1 MLNRK
6 ILQFRIQILRFGKK
20 KLADLNFQ
28 VNFGIKLRLMKT
40 QRQKLL
46 FLITFLSFIL
56 SYSQIKVSGKV
67 TFRNKG
73 ISDVNVTLKNTY
85 DGATTDANGN
95 FTFETSEK
103 GNQILSFTHSKYNDI
118 EKAIVIEN
126 QDLSVNAE
134 LKEQINEIDAV
145 VVSAGSIEASDK
157 KRATALLSPID
168 IYTTAGAD
176 GQISSALN
184 YLPGVQK
191 VGETEG
197 LFIRGG
203 TGTESKIFMDGSLIN
218 NYFSSSVPG
227 IAGRDRFNTSL
238 FKGNVFSSGGYSAL
252 YGQALSGAL
261 MLESVDLPDQSSY
274 DFGISPIFLRA
285 GFQKLGEDKN
295 HSYGATLGYSNLNLM
310 QEVLNF
316 NTDFIDAPQGI
327 NADAN
332 FRIKTKSGGFFKY
345 YGMYDTN
352 SMGVKTESLEA
363 DNQFSLIKLKGKNTY
378 HNLSF
383 KQKFGKYLLNA
394 GTSYSFNRTDLNF
407 STESNEV
414 EADKMRLLTD
424 GNYINLK
431 AVLERKI
438 NKISALR
445 GGFELNS
452 TDEKLSFE
460 EINKHYKD
468 LISAVFVETDL
479 GFSNQLSA
487 KIGVRAEN
495 SSFLGK
501 TNFAPRIALAYR
513 LAKDWTTSFAYG
525 LFYQNPESK
534 YINGPADLDF
544 QKSQHYIL
552 QVQRTTDGRSLRFE
566 AFYKKYD
573 QLIKVSNLGFNNNQ
587 NQPVQTADNNN
598 GFGYAKG
605 LELFWRDKKTFEN
618 IDYWISYSFLDS
630 KRDFMNYP
638 VSLKPNFASEHTLS
652 AVAKRFI
659 PKWKLGVNLSYT
671 YAKGRP
677 YYDFATKDVNGET
690 INYTRNEGRL
700 KDYNA
705 LNVSFNY
712 LPNLGK
718 KDAKAF
724 TVFVL
729 SVSNVLGSKNVYG
742 YNFSSDGSRSSAVVP
757 PVNTFLFIGAFI
769 SFGVDKTQDAINNNL

>member
-1 MLNRK
+1 
-6 ILQFRIQILRFGKK
+6 
-20 KLADLNFQ
+20 
-28 VNFGIKLRLMKT
+28 MKT
-40 QRQKLL
+40 KFYQIIILL
-46 FLITFLSFIL
+46 FFFSFVQNFAQVKI
-56 SYSQIKVSGKV
+56 SGKV

-73 ISDVNVTLKNTY
+73 IPEVNVTLKDTY

-95 FTFETSEK
+95 FSFETSEK
-103 GNQILSFTHSKYNDI
+103 GIQKLTFTHAKYYEIEKQIDI
-118 EKAIVIEN
+118 EDKDQTI
-126 QDLSVNAE
+126 NAE

-157 KRATALLSPID
+157 KRATALLTPID

-184 YLPGVQK
+184 FLPGVQK

-197 LFIRGG
+197 LFVRGG

-218 NYFSSSVPG
+218 NYFSNSVPG

-274 DFGISPIFLRA
+274 DFGVSPIFLN
-285 GFQKLGEDKN
+285 GSFQKLNKDKN
-295 HSYGATLGYSNLNLM
+295 SSYGASLGYSNLNLM
-310 QEVLNF
+310 QQIFNF
-316 NTDFIDAPQGI
+316 NADFIDAPNGF
-327 NADAN
+327 NGDAN

-345 YGMYDTN
+345 YGMFDTN
-352 SMGVKTESLEA
+352 RIGIRTESLEPEY
-363 DNQFSLIKLKGKNTY
+363 DFSLVKLKGKNTY

-394 GTSYSFNRTDLNF
+394 GTSYSYNQSDLKF
-407 STESNEV
+407 STEKNDVQSNESQV
-414 EADKMRLLTD
+414 LND
-424 GNYINLK
+424 GNYINFK
-431 AVLERKI
+431 AVVDRKI

-445 GGFELNS
+445 GGFELNYAQE
-452 TDEKLSFE
+452 TLNVGEV
-460 EINKHYKD
+460 NKNYRD
-468 LISAVFVETDL
+468 LISSAFMETDL
-479 GFSNQLSA
+479 GFSNHLSA

-495 SSFLGK
+495 SSYLNK
-501 TNFAPRIALAYR
+501 TNIAPRFALAYR

-525 LFYQNPESK
+525 LFFQNPESR
-534 YINGPADLDF
+534 YINSSANLDF
-544 QKSQHYIL
+544 QKSQHYIF
-552 QVQRTTDGRSLRFE
+552 QIQRATDGRSLRFE

-573 QLIKVSNLGFNNNQ
+573 ELIKTQNINPNSNQNQQIQTAFNNNG
-587 NQPVQTADNNN
+587 N
-598 GFGYAKG
+598 GFAKG
-605 LELFWRDKKTFEN
+605 IELFWRDKKTFEN

-630 KRDFMNYP
+630 KRDFLNYP
-638 VSLKPNFASEHTLS
+638 FSLKPNFASEHTIS

-659 PKWKLGVNLSYT
+659 PKWKTGINLSYT

-677 YYDFATKDVNGET
+677 FYDIVTQNNMNIIRT
-690 INYTRNEGRL
+690 EGKL

-705 LNVSFNY
+705 LNLSFNY

-724 TVFVL
+724 TILVL
-729 SVSNVLGSKNVYG
+729 SISNVLGTKNVYG
-742 YNFSSDGSRSSAVVP
+742 YNFSQNGNRSSAVVP
-757 PVNTFLFIGAFI
+757 PVNTFVFVGMFI

>member
-1 MLNRK
+1 
-6 ILQFRIQILRFGKK
+6 
-20 KLADLNFQ
+20 
-28 VNFGIKLRLMKT
+28 MKT
-40 QRQKLL
+40 KFHQIIILL
-46 FLITFLSFIL
+46 FFFSFVQNFAQVKI
-56 SYSQIKVSGKV
+56 SGKV

-73 ISDVNVTLKNTY
+73 IPEVNVTLKDTY

-95 FTFETSEK
+95 FSFETSEK
-103 GNQILSFTHSKYNDI
+103 GIQKLTFTHAKYYEI
-118 EKAIVIEN
+118 EKQIIIEDKD
-126 QDLSVNAE
+126 QTINAE

-157 KRATALLSPID
+157 KRATALLTPID

-184 YLPGVQK
+184 FLPGVQK

-197 LFIRGG
+197 LFVRGG

-218 NYFSSSVPG
+218 NYFSNSVPG

-274 DFGISPIFLRA
+274 DFGVSPIFLN
-285 GFQKLGEDKN
+285 GSFQKLNKDKN
-295 HSYGATLGYSNLNLM
+295 SSYGASLGYSNLNLM
-310 QEVLNF
+310 QQIFNF
-316 NTDFIDAPQGI
+316 NADFIDAPNGF
-327 NADAN
+327 NGDAN

-345 YGMYDTN
+345 YGMFDTN
-352 SMGVKTESLEA
+352 RIGIRTESLEPEY
-363 DNQFSLIKLKGKNTY
+363 DFSLVKLKGKNTY

-394 GTSYSFNRTDLNF
+394 GTSYSYNQSDLKF
-407 STESNEV
+407 STEKNNVQSNESQV
-414 EADKMRLLTD
+414 LND
-424 GNYINLK
+424 GNYINFK
-431 AVLERKI
+431 AVVDRKI

-445 GGFELNS
+445 GGFELNYAQE
-452 TDEKLSFE
+452 TLNVGEV
-460 EINKHYKD
+460 NKNYRD
-468 LISAVFVETDL
+468 LISSAFMETDL
-479 GFSNQLSA
+479 GFSNHLSA

-495 SSFLGK
+495 SSYLNK
-501 TNFAPRIALAYR
+501 TNIAPRFALAYR

-525 LFYQNPESK
+525 LFFQNPESK
-534 YINGPADLDF
+534 YINSSANLDF
-544 QKSQHYIL
+544 QKSQHYTFQI
-552 QVQRTTDGRSLRFE
+552 QRATDGRSLRFE

-573 QLIKVSNLGFNNNQ
+573 ELIKTQNINPNSNQNQQIQTAFNNNG
-587 NQPVQTADNNN
+587 N
-598 GFGYAKG
+598 GFAKG
-605 LELFWRDKKTFEN
+605 IELFWRDKKTFEN

-630 KRDFMNYP
+630 KRDFLNYP
-638 VSLKPNFASEHTLS
+638 FSLKPNFASEHTIS

-659 PKWKLGVNLSYT
+659 PKWKTGVNLSYT

-677 YYDFATKDVNGET
+677 FYDIVTQNNMNIIRT
-690 INYTRNEGRL
+690 EGKL
-700 KDYNA
+700 KNYNA
-705 LNVSFNY
+705 LNLSFNY

-724 TVFVL
+724 TILVL
-729 SVSNVLGSKNVYG
+729 SISNVLGTKNVYG
-742 YNFSSDGSRSSAVVP
+742 YNFSQNGNRSSAVVP
-757 PVNTFLFIGAFI
+757 PVNTFVFVGMFI

>member
-1 MLNRK
+1 MK
-6 ILQFRIQILRFGKK
+6 IQFHKITFILFFFSFV
-20 KLADLNFQ
+20 LNFAQ
-28 VNFGIKLRLMKT
+28 VKI
-40 QRQKLL
+40 
-46 FLITFLSFIL
+46 
-56 SYSQIKVSGKV
+56 SGKV
-67 TFRNKG
+67 TFKNKG
-73 ISDVNVTLKNTY
+73 IAEVNVTLKDTY

-95 FTFETSEK
+95 YSFETSEK
-103 GNQILSFTHSKYNDI
+103 GSQKLIFSHQKYYEI
-118 EKAIVIEN
+118 EKEINIDDKD
-126 QDLSVNAE
+126 QTVNAE
-134 LKEQINEIDAV
+134 VKEQINEIDAV

-157 KRATALLSPID
+157 KRATALLTPID

-197 LFIRGG
+197 LFVRGG

-274 DFGISPIFLRA
+274 DFGVSPIFFN
-285 GFQKLGEDKN
+285 GSFQKFSTDKN
-295 HSYGATLGYSNLNLM
+295 SSYGASLGYSNLNLM
-310 QEVLNF
+310 QKIFNF
-316 NTDFIDAPQGI
+316 NTDFIDAPKGF
-327 NADAN
+327 NGDMN
-332 FRIKTKSGGFFKY
+332 FRLKTKSGGFLKY
-345 YGMYDTN
+345 YGMFDTN
-352 SMGVKTESLEA
+352 TMGVKTESLEPNYDFA
-363 DNQFSLIKLKGKNTY
+363 LIKLKGKNTY

-394 GTSYSFNRTDLNF
+394 GTSYSFNQSDLKF
-407 STESNEV
+407 STETNNAESGESQVLN
-414 EADKMRLLTD
+414 D
-424 GNYINLK
+424 GNYINFK
-431 AVLERKI
+431 AVVDRKI

-445 GGFELNS
+445 GGFELNYAN
-452 TDEKLSFE
+452 EKLNFGE
-460 EINKHYKD
+460 VNKNYRD
-468 LISAVFVETDL
+468 LISSAFMETDL
-479 GFSNQLSA
+479 GFSNHLSA

-495 SSFLGK
+495 SSYLNK
-501 TNFAPRIALAYR
+501 TNIAPRFALAYR

-525 LFYQNPESK
+525 LFFQNPESK
-534 YINGPADLDF
+534 YINSSAKLDF
-544 QKSQHYIL
+544 QQSQHFIF
-552 QVQRTTDGRSLRFE
+552 QVQRSTEGRSLRFE

-573 QLIKVSNLGFNNNQ
+573 ELIKTQNIIPNADQNQQVQTAFNNNG
-587 NQPVQTADNNN
+587 N
-598 GFGYAKG
+598 GFAKG

-630 KRDFMNYP
+630 KRDFLNYP
-638 VSLKPNFASEHTLS
+638 VSLKPNFASEHTIS

-659 PKWKLGVNLSYT
+659 PKWKTGINLSYT

-677 YYDFATKDVNGET
+677 YYDIITQNDKN
-690 INYTRNEGRL
+690 IIRNEGQL

-705 LNVSFNY
+705 LNLSFNY

-724 TVFVL
+724 TIFVL
-729 SVSNVLGSKNVYG
+729 SISNVLGNKNIYG
-742 YNFSSDGSRSSAVVP
+742 YNFSQNGNRSSAVVP
-757 PVNTFLFIGAFI
+757 PVNTFVFVGMFI

>member
-1 MLNRK
+1 
-6 ILQFRIQILRFGKK
+6 
-20 KLADLNFQ
+20 
-28 VNFGIKLRLMKT
+28 MKT
-40 QRQKLL
+40 KFHQIIILL
-46 FLITFLSFIL
+46 FFFSFVQSFAQVKI
-56 SYSQIKVSGKV
+56 SGKV

-73 ISDVNVTLKNTY
+73 IPEVNVTLKDTY

-95 FTFETSEK
+95 FSFETSEK
-103 GNQILSFTHSKYNDI
+103 GIQKLTFSHAKYYEI
-118 EKAIVIEN
+118 EKQIIIEDKD
-126 QDLSVNAE
+126 QTINAE

-157 KRATALLSPID
+157 KRATALLTPID

-184 YLPGVQK
+184 FLPGVQK

-197 LFIRGG
+197 LFVRGG

-218 NYFSSSVPG
+218 NYFSNSVPG

-274 DFGISPIFLRA
+274 DFGVSPIFLN
-285 GFQKLGEDKN
+285 GSFQKLNKDKN
-295 HSYGATLGYSNLNLM
+295 SSYGASLGYSNLNLM
-310 QEVLNF
+310 QQIFNF
-316 NTDFIDAPQGI
+316 NADFIDAPNGF
-327 NADAN
+327 NGDAN

-345 YGMYDTN
+345 YGMFDTN
-352 SMGVKTESLEA
+352 RIGIRTESLEPEY
-363 DNQFSLIKLKGKNTY
+363 DFSLVKLKGKNTY

-394 GTSYSFNRTDLNF
+394 GTSYSYNQSDLKF
-407 STESNEV
+407 STEKNDVQSNESQV
-414 EADKMRLLTD
+414 LND
-424 GNYINLK
+424 GNYINFK
-431 AVLERKI
+431 AVVDRKI

-445 GGFELNS
+445 GGFELNYAQE
-452 TDEKLSFE
+452 TLNVGEV
-460 EINKHYKD
+460 NKNYRD
-468 LISAVFVETDL
+468 LISSAFMETDL
-479 GFSNQLSA
+479 GFSNHLSA

-495 SSFLGK
+495 SSYLNK
-501 TNFAPRIALAYR
+501 TNIAPRFALAYR

-525 LFYQNPESK
+525 LFFQNPESR
-534 YINGPADLDF
+534 YINSSANLDF
-544 QKSQHYIL
+544 QKSQHYIF
-552 QVQRTTDGRSLRFE
+552 QIQRAIDGRSLRFE

-573 QLIKVSNLGFNNNQ
+573 ELIKTQSINPNSNQNQQIQTAFNNNG
-587 NQPVQTADNNN
+587 N
-598 GFGYAKG
+598 GFAKG
-605 LELFWRDKKTFEN
+605 IELFWRDKKTFED

-630 KRDFMNYP
+630 KRDFLNYP
-638 VSLKPNFASEHTLS
+638 FSLKPNFASEHTIS

-659 PKWKLGVNLSYT
+659 PKWKTGVNLSYT

-677 YYDFATKDVNGET
+677 FYDIVTQNDMNVIRT
-690 INYTRNEGRL
+690 EGKL

-705 LNVSFNY
+705 VNLSFNY

-724 TVFVL
+724 TILVL
-729 SVSNVLGSKNVYG
+729 SISNVLGTKNVYG
-742 YNFSSDGSRSSAVVP
+742 YNFSQNGNRSSAVVP
-757 PVNTFLFIGAFI
+757 PVNTFVFVGMFI

>member
-1 MLNRK
+1 
-6 ILQFRIQILRFGKK
+6 
-20 KLADLNFQ
+20 
-28 VNFGIKLRLMKT
+28 MKT
-40 QRQKLL
+40 KFHQIIILL
-46 FLITFLSFIL
+46 FFFSFVQSFAQVKI
-56 SYSQIKVSGKV
+56 SGKV

-73 ISDVNVTLKNTY
+73 IPEVNVTLKDTY

-95 FTFETSEK
+95 FSFETSEK
-103 GNQILSFTHSKYNDI
+103 GIQKLTFTHAKYYEIEKQIDI
-118 EKAIVIEN
+118 EDKDQTI
-126 QDLSVNAE
+126 NAE

-157 KRATALLSPID
+157 KRATALLTPID

-184 YLPGVQK
+184 FLPGVQK

-197 LFIRGG
+197 LFVRGG

-218 NYFSSSVPG
+218 NYFSNSVPG

-274 DFGISPIFLRA
+274 DFGVSPIFLN
-285 GFQKLGEDKN
+285 GSFQKLNKDKN
-295 HSYGATLGYSNLNLM
+295 SSYGASLGYSNLNLM
-310 QEVLNF
+310 QQIFNF
-316 NTDFIDAPQGI
+316 NADFIDAPNGF
-327 NADAN
+327 NGDAN

-345 YGMYDTN
+345 YGMFDTN
-352 SMGVKTESLEA
+352 RIGIRTESLEPEY
-363 DNQFSLIKLKGKNTY
+363 DFSLVKLKGKNTY

-394 GTSYSFNRTDLNF
+394 GTSYSYNQSDLKF
-407 STESNEV
+407 STEKNDVQSNESQV
-414 EADKMRLLTD
+414 LND
-424 GNYINLK
+424 GNYINFK
-431 AVLERKI
+431 AVVDRKI

-445 GGFELNS
+445 GGFELNYAQE
-452 TDEKLSFE
+452 TLNVGEV
-460 EINKHYKD
+460 NKNYRD
-468 LISAVFVETDL
+468 LISSAFMETDL
-479 GFSNQLSA
+479 GFSNHLSA

-495 SSFLGK
+495 SSYLNK
-501 TNFAPRIALAYR
+501 TNIAPRFALAYR

-525 LFYQNPESK
+525 LFFQNPESR
-534 YINGPADLDF
+534 YINSSANLDF
-544 QKSQHYIL
+544 QKSQHYIF
-552 QVQRTTDGRSLRFE
+552 QIQRATDGRSLRFE

-573 QLIKVSNLGFNNNQ
+573 ELIKTQSINPNSNQNQQIQTAFNNNG
-587 NQPVQTADNNN
+587 N
-598 GFGYAKG
+598 GFAKG
-605 LELFWRDKKTFEN
+605 IELFWRDKKTFEN

-630 KRDFMNYP
+630 KRDFLNYP
-638 VSLKPNFASEHTLS
+638 FSLKPNFASEHTIS

-659 PKWKLGVNLSYT
+659 PKWKTGINLSYT

-677 YYDFATKDVNGET
+677 FYDIVTQNNMNIIRT
-690 INYTRNEGRL
+690 EGRL

-705 LNVSFNY
+705 LNLSFNY

-724 TVFVL
+724 TILVL
-729 SVSNVLGSKNVYG
+729 SISNVLGTKNVYG
-742 YNFSSDGSRSSAVVP
+742 YNFSQNGNRSSAVVP
-757 PVNTFLFIGAFI
+757 PVNTFVFVGMFI